1 MNIMILRNAAFGGL
15 ALLLAACGQRPEATG
30 FITENLPPPEGAA
43 IEDGDVPR
51 DDAGRP
57 FQYGLLGETLPAF
70 SVTMPDGAE
79 ITDQD
84 IRGQWMIVDFW
95 GLWCP
100 DCIVDARHV
109 DALYTAVQ
117 DEEGLGMLS
126 IHSPPNPNRI
136 HDAFGRWESLEAY
149 TAETGYGGHSAVD
162 SDASAIDAF
171 DLPWVPMYFLVD
183 PEGTIR
189 GFRSGLSTA
198 GDEPVETFL
207 SEVREVIEAG

>member
-1 MNIMILRNAAFGGL
+1 
-15 ALLLAACGQRPEATG
+15 
-30 FITENLPPPEGAA
+30 
-43 IEDGDVPR
+43 
-51 DDAGRP
+51 
-57 FQYGLLGETLPAF
+57 
-70 SVTMPDGAE
+70 
-79 ITDQD
+79 
-84 IRGQWMIVDFW
+84 
-95 GLWCP
+95 
-100 DCIVDARHV
+100 
-109 DALYTAVQ
+109 
-117 DEEGLGMLS
+117 MLS

-136 HDAFGRWESLEAY
+136 NDAFGRWESLEAY
-149 TAETGYGGHSAVD
+149 TQETGYGGHSAVD